1 MDELLWTLKGD
12 VSRRA
17 SGAQVVCPCVRN
29 GAEQAETA
37 AGAETDTKPD
47 LYFTI
52 SREEM
57 TF

>member
-1 MDELLWTLKGD
+1 MTLAGEPLGLWLS
-12 VSRRA
+12 VL
-17 SGAQVVCPCVRN
+17 VCKTVQS
-29 GAEQAETA
+29 AEQAETA

-57 TF
+57 TFRIN